1 MQFSGENFS
10 TCLVMNY
17 CICTTGGQ
25 DVSNILA
32 VSILFY
38 HFFSSILISI
48 LKIITLFH
56 LNTQLDSSSKTLSWV
71 WCFSVE
77 WQRI

>member
-1 MQFSGENFS
+1 MFVFFQTCGRSNKASVLPGNYNFSSKMRINMQFSVENLS

-32 VSILFY
+32 VSILF
-38 HFFSSILISI
+38 FTIFSLI
-48 LKIITLFH
+48 
-56 LNTQLDSSSKTLSWV
+56 NV
-71 WCFSVE
+71 Y
-77 WQRI
+77 